1 MCDNFDLLGIDD
13 VQKQTVQ
20 REVMQTPDEH
30 HSVMS
35 WEDWQSGLVKWLEMN
50 KYQFTHMKQPD
61 LHPHKSHVSSEYSEE
76 PDSSIH

>member
-1 MCDNFDLLGIDD
+1 MCDNFDLPGIDD

-20 REVMQTPDEH
+20 REAMQTPDEH

-35 WEDWQSGLVKWLEMN
+35 WEDWQSGLAKWLEMN
-50 KYQFTHMKQPD
+50 RYQFTHMKQPY
-61 LHPHKSHVSSEYSEE
+61 LHLHKSHGQSGYSEE